1 MVMLGRIPRI
11 MSGEDSNDYVEDD
24 PYDNSTVCC
33 QNAGSEKSLT
43 RRQRH
48 EEILAGQLDSFGDFL

>member
-1 MVMLGRIPRI
+1 MI
-11 MSGEDSNDYVEDD
+11 MSKM
-24 PYDNSTVCC
+24 TRTIMVCC
-33 QNAGSEKSLT
+33 QNNGSEKSLT